1 MTRVAILPVPTVAGD
16 IAYHA
21 LASGKHSQ
29 GKTAGEALDALTA
42 QLSEED
48 AGTLVVVQ
56 NLRPD
61 PFFTAQQ
68 QRRLGELMDRWRS
81 ARDAGESLS
90 KAEQT
95 ELDGLVEE
103 EIRAS
108 GARAEALLR
117 EIGQ

>member
-1 MTRVAILPVPTVAGD
+1 MTRVAILPVPTLAGD

-21 LASGKHSQ
+21 LSGGKHSQ
-29 GKTAGEALDALTA
+29 GKTAGEALDALAA
-42 QLSEED
+42 QLPEED
-48 AGTLVVVQ
+48 TSTLVVVQ

-81 ARDAGESLS
+81 ARDAGANLS
-90 KAEQT
+90 AVEQA

-108 GARAEALLR
+108 GARAAALLR